1 MCLRSVFPSAI
12 SQDLAKRFSLFLGM
26 DLVRVRY
33 QVVALHR
40 CARTQT
46 HTHTYLHTQCSF
58 SRTCQVSEV
67 LGSCIHTYILCV
79 DVRIE

>member
-1 MCLRSVFPSAI
+1 MCLHSVFPSAI

-40 CARTQT
+40 CA
-46 HTHTYLHTQCSF
+46 HTLIK
-58 SRTCQVSEV
+58 VSEV
-67 LGSCIHTYILCV
+67 LGSCIVCIHTY
-79 DVRIE
+79 VRIMCRCMQ